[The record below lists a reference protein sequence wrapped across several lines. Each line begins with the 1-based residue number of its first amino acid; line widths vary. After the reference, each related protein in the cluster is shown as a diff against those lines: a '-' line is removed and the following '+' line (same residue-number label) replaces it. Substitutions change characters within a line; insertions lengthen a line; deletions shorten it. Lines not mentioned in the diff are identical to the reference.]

1 MGQSSR
7 INTDGAELR
16 LWWWLRPVL
25 VPNYEGDLMLE
36 TTVSEAIATT
46 NQSTLVAVA
55 KDSIPLHR
63 VQLQEFLR
71 KLKGRFVGV
80 DFVKQDGSPRMLNGR
95 LGVHQHLQGGDNK
108 VEADHRPYLTIF
120 DVQSG
125 GYRTLNLATVSGL
138 RADNKTYAIVG

>member
-1 MGQSSR
+1 
-7 INTDGAELR
+7 
-16 LWWWLRPVL
+16 
-25 VPNYEGDLMLE
+25 MLE
-36 TTVSEAIATT
+36 TTVSEAVATT
-46 NQSTLVAVA
+46 NQSAVA
-55 KDSIPLHR
+55 AAPSVEKVVPLHR

-108 VEADHRPYLTIF
+108 VEAEHRPYLTIF

-138 RADNKTYAIVG
+138 RADRTTYAIVG